1 MGGDTAWGAYH
12 SLYDTIGWQ
21 EIVDSDWMLAEDIA
35 RFTGVLTLKLL
46 DEIVLPFDLRMFA
59 VTMKEWFTNNLM
71 NAMDA
76 YDCNPDD
83 ILNEDV
89 TEMMLDAIEEFE
101 DAAIE
106 LNEILLELRN
116 KTSDSS
122 DSIDSN
128 ESESSDSELITEFNA
143 LLSGISKEFLYFE
156 GLPERTWHKNILWNT
171 AIEDGPNNVFPYIWY
186 ALQYECEETML
197 RQSFE
202 ITQLI
207 IDGATQTLQM
217 VLGNVTTY

>member
-1 MGGDTAWGAYH
+1 
-12 SLYDTIGWQ
+12 
-21 EIVDSDWMLAEDIA
+21 
-35 RFTGVLTLKLL
+35 
-46 DEIVLPFDLRMFA
+46 
-59 VTMKEWFTNNLM
+59 
-71 NAMDA
+71 MDA
-76 YDCNPDD
+76 YDCNPNDVLD
-83 ILNEDV
+83 EDV
-89 TEMMLDAIEEFE
+89 MEMMLDAIEEFE
-101 DAAIE
+101 DVAIE
-106 LNEILLELRN
+106 LNEIILELRN

-122 DSIDSN
+122 DSIDNNESSDSN

-207 IDGATQTLQM
+207 IDGATQTLQRA
-217 VLGNVTTY
+217 LGNVTTY

>member
-1 MGGDTAWGAYH
+1 
-12 SLYDTIGWQ
+12 
-21 EIVDSDWMLAEDIA
+21 
-35 RFTGVLTLKLL
+35 
-46 DEIVLPFDLRMFA
+46 
-59 VTMKEWFTNNLM
+59 
-71 NAMDA
+71 MDA
-76 YDCNPDD
+76 YDCNPNDVLD
-83 ILNEDV
+83 EDV
-89 TEMMLDAIEEFE
+89 MEMMLDAIEEFE
-101 DAAIE
+101 DVAIDVMEMMLDAIGEFEDVAIE
-106 LNEILLELRN
+106 LNEIILELRN
-116 KTSDSS
+116 KSS
-122 DSIDSN
+122 DSN

-207 IDGATQTLQM
+207 IDGATQTLQRA
-217 VLGNVTTY
+217 LGNVTTY